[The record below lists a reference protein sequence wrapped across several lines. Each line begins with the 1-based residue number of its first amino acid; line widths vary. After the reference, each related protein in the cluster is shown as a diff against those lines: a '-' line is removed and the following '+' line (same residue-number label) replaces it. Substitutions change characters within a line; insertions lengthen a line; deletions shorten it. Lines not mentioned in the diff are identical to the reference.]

1 MRFWSKNDAKNF
13 IVFLE
18 VIIICCFFG
27 DMSSTDLG
35 VNGALMRS
43 AGFEPVELNPGTVA
57 FCDSVIR
64 FDGILLG
71 SPNPQ
76 ELEGI
81 VGEFM
86 ISSHFR
92 DPSNASEF
100 LTTYV
105 TNHRDV
111 SDQTR
116 HDMLNTIQ
124 LHQPQSNND
133 VGNE

>member
-1 MRFWSKNDAKNF
+1 
-13 IVFLE
+13 
-18 VIIICCFFG
+18 
-27 DMSSTDLG
+27 
-35 VNGALMRS
+35 MRS
-43 AGFEPVELNPGTVA
+43 VGVAPVTVVDPNQVVFADLVVSLNIMLSGN
-57 FCDSVIR
+57 SN
-64 FDGILLG
+64 L
-71 SPNPQ
+71 Q